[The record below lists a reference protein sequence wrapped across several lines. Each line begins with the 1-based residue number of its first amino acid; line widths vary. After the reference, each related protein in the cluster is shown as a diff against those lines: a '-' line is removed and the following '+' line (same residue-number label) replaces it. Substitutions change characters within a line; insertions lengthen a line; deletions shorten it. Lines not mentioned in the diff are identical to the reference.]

1 MVGAEPP
8 PSAPPGGQRWRLAA
22 VLGLTLLVGY
32 YDRLNVSLALPLI
45 ATERGWTEAETAH
58 WGGLLMSAFYVAYGL
73 ANILLSPLGA
83 RFGPR
88 RSLLLMIVLWSV
100 FTSLGALVG
109 QFLALFIATRALLG
123 LAEGIHFPMMNLL
136 TQRWFP
142 PHERSRANAIWISG
156 LFLAVLTAPLM
167 LVPVMHVFGWQ
178 SGFHLLAALGLAIS
192 LPLVWRHVHD
202 DPASSPRLGK
212 AEGEWLLL
220 WREHEPQA
228 RITADHGLAMTLQRP
243 AFLLM
248 LAAGILNNMV
258 ALGLAGWF
266 PTFLAQRL
274 GVAYQDLS
282 WMAALPYLASLAG
295 LALFA
300 VVGDWSGRR
309 ALAAAIGYL
318 AGGLVVTAALL
329 ADTPKVVLALYALAA
344 FLIASFNAFEFPMV
358 QRILPPEQ
366 LAAGAGIY
374 NGLSMMIGGGLGPF
388 VVGAVIS
395 GSGSLDAV
403 LPLTAATVAMAM
415 VLAALARR
423 IHY

>member
-1 MVGAEPP
+1 VHAEAP
-8 PSAPPGGQRWRLAA
+8 AQDPPGGQRWRLAV
-22 VLGLTLLVGY
+22 VLGVTLLVGY

-45 ATERGWTEAETAH
+45 AAERGWTEAETAH

-88 RSLLLMIVLWSV
+88 RSLLLIIVLWSV

-109 QFLALFIATRALLG
+109 QFLVLFIATRALLG

-156 LFLAVLTAPLM
+156 LFLAVLTAPLV
-167 LVPVMHVFGWQ
+167 LVPVMHAFGWQ

-202 DPASSPRLGK
+202 EPATAPRLGE
-212 AEGEWLLL
+212 AERAWHER
-220 WREHEPQA
+220 WRGAGGDAADA
-228 RITADHGLAMTLQRP
+228 RAPGLTASLRRP
-243 AFLLM
+243 VFALM

-266 PTFLAQRL
+266 PTFLAQRM
-274 GVAYQDLS
+274 GVDYQDLS

-300 VVGDWSGRR
+300 VLGDRSGRR
-309 ALAAAIGYL
+309 TKAAALGYL

-329 ADTPKVVLALYALAA
+329 SDSTGVVLALYALAA

-358 QRILPPEQ
+358 QRILPPGH
-366 LAAGAGIY
+366 LAAGSGIY
-374 NGLSMMIGGGLGPF
+374 NGLSMMVGGGLGPF
-388 VVGAVIS
+388 VVGAVIA
-395 GSGSLDAV
+395 GSGSIDAV
-403 LPLTAATVAMAM
+403 LPLTAATLTMSA
-415 VLAALARR
+415 VLAELARR
-423 IHY
+423 VSY